1 MAAPTRPDTST
12 AAPNTVAA
20 PPAAPPSGRGRWI
33 EDWRPEDP
41 RFWESTGR
49 QVARRNLYFSV
60 FSEHIGFSI
69 WSLWSVLVLFLP
81 EPVFGID
88 PAGKFLLTTLPTAL
102 GSFVRLPYTF
112 AVAKFGGRNWTIISA
127 ALLLIPTVAAAV
139 VLRPG
144 VSYTTL
150 LVVACLAGVG
160 GGNFASSM
168 ANINSFYPD
177 RLKGWALGLN
187 AGGGNLGVP
196 VVQLVGLLILATAGV
211 THPRL
216 ILAVYIPLIVVAAVG
231 AALLMDNLAT
241 ARNQPRAMREATRQP
256 HTWIMSFLYI
266 GTFGSFIG
274 FGFAFGQ
281 VLQNQFTASF
291 ATPLAAASLTWL
303 GPLLGSLIRPLGGSL
318 ADRFGGARITCWNF
332 VAMAVGAAVV
342 FAASQVESLPL
353 FVVGFVL
360 LFVLSGIGNGSTY
373 KMIPAIFRTQAQQSV
388 AAGGDTQEA
397 DRRALRMSGALI
409 GTAGAVGAFGGV
421 LVNLAFRQ
429 SFMTT
434 GTGDSAYLVFIAFYV
449 VCVGVTWTVYLRPG
463 ARMAGV

>member
-1 MAAPTRPDTST
+1 MAAPTRPAQTTPIQS
-12 AAPNTVAA
+12 TVAA
-20 PPAAPPSGRGRWI
+20 PPEPPRRSGRWI
-33 EDWRPEDP
+33 DDWRPEDP
-41 RFWESTGR
+41 QFWESTGKR
-49 QVARRNLYFSV
+49 VARRNLFFSI

-69 WSLWSVLVLFLP
+69 WSMWSVIVLFLP
-81 EPVFGID
+81 EPIFGID

-102 GSFVRLPYTF
+102 GAFVRLPYTF

-127 ALLLIPTVAAAV
+127 ALLLVPTIATAI
-139 VLRPG
+139 VLEPG
-144 VSYTTL
+144 VSFTTL
-150 LVVACLAGVG
+150 LIVSSLAGVG

-168 ANINSFYPD
+168 ANINAFYPD

-196 VVQLVGLLILATAGV
+196 VIQLVGLLVLATAGAA
-211 THPRL
+211 HPRL
-216 ILAVYIPLIVVAAVG
+216 VLLVYIPFIVVAAVG
-231 AALLMDNLAT
+231 AVLLMDNLST
-241 ARNQPRAMREATRQP
+241 ARNQPGALRAATREP

-281 VLQNQFTASF
+281 VLQNQFTDSF

-303 GPLLGSLIRPLGGSL
+303 GPLLGSLIRPMGGSL

-332 VAMAVGAAVV
+332 VAMALGAGVV
-342 FAASQVESLPL
+342 WTASQLESLPM

-373 KMIPAIFRTQAQQSV
+373 KMIPAIFRSQAQQTV
-388 AAGGDTQEA
+388 AAGGDTHEA
-397 DRRALRMSGALI
+397 DRTALRMSGALI
-409 GTAGAVGAFGGV
+409 GIAGAIGAFGGV

-449 VCVGVTWTVYLRPG
+449 VCVAVTWTVYLRPK
-463 ARMAGV
+463 ALHVV